1 VPSRTKAAL
10 PRLRV
15 RSATWQQALPDRTG
29 HFATVAASDHLPKL
43 LRHSVLFKSNHRAA
57 CLVSTLVA
65 GANFGATLRINLNHQ
80 KRGRP
85 QPQLSAEQRR
95 TRQHWGRE
103 KLSSPWGGVK
113 LSGLILKY
121 QIPPCQDVFFFFL
134 HSGFGTISDPAG
146 WNWPPAAGF
155 TVLSKKTVRA
165 EHQSRTAGSLL
176 KPKGRHFS
184 PACLWPTVGSGCE
197 RETVVLTDKI
207 CDSQLTLLGHSGY

>member
-1 VPSRTKAAL
+1 MSPG
-10 PRLRV
+10 
-15 RSATWQQALPDRTG
+15 Q
-29 HFATVAASDHLPKL
+29 
-43 LRHSVLFKSNHRAA
+43 
-57 CLVSTLVA
+57 
-65 GANFGATLRINLNHQ
+65 NFGATLRINLNHQ

-121 QIPPCQDVFFFFL
+121 QIPPCQDVFFFFFAQWVRNNL
-134 HSGFGTISDPAG
+134 RSRGMEL
-146 WNWPPAAGF
+146 AAGCGF
-155 TVLSKKTVRA
+155 
-165 EHQSRTAGSLL
+165 HRTYQEDCASGASIAHGRF
-176 KPKGRHFS
+176 PSETKGRHFS